1 MNYKFLI
8 YLLSITFL
16 FLMYVEFNVG
26 NIIYR
31 TDSLGER
38 SFQLSHG
45 IHYLMNPL
53 LDSVLWNW
61 YLLDVNYIFVMFCSI
76 IIYMLCKK

>member
-1 MNYKFLI
+1 MNYKFMI

-26 NIIYR
+26 YIIYR

-53 LDSVLWNW
+53 LDSVLLNW

-76 IIYMLCKK
+76 IVYFLLK